1 MRLPRNNH
9 ADSGTLR
16 IERVVKE
23 NGKKKRTLVRQNS
36 TEGLG
41 PFSRD
46 ENPARVGAT
55 VGATLSRNYHTVTV
69 QVSVNIPAHAT
80 HEGIDTAFAWCF
92 DKAGD
97 VLNEQL
103 KGGRRA
109 LKKLSGS
116 TED

>member
-1 MRLPRNNH
+1 MKLGLNH
-9 ADSGTLR
+9 ADSGTVR
-16 IERVVKE
+16 TERVLKQ
-23 NGKKKRTLVRQNS
+23 NGKEKKTLVRENK

-41 PFSRD
+41 PFSRE

-80 HEGIDTAFAWCF
+80 EAGVDEGIAWCF
-92 DKAGD
+92 NKAGD

-103 KGGRRA
+103 KGANRA
-109 LKKLSGS
+109 LDKLS
-116 TED
+116 TEKKT